1 MNTFFC
7 WKKRVAVQAIFE
19 RAVTAFGDAPAH
31 LSQEVQG
38 GRDVGAALVAD
49 PRIRLISATGSTE
62 MGRKVGQ
69 VVAGRFAKTIL
80 ELGGNNAMIVAPS
93 ADMDMAVRGVV
104 FSAVGTAGQ
113 RCTSLRRLIAHR
125 SIKDDLV
132 TPLAKACASLPIGDP
147 RAAGTNN
154 LIRNGAALVRHAGDV
169 LEVLS
174 SLRLLRV
181 SAPAA
186 DLYDAAQGG
195 GAPIPPSELARVRE
209 ALSPPAMPLDE
220 IARAAGRP
228 RRGDPDGAGTR
239 RGGRHL
245 LGRNGAPGGLIPVPN
260 CPEMAGIVPCLTAPR
275 RVLAPKSPG
284 FGRLC
289 CGLTAL

>member
-1 MNTFFC
+1 MAAALGKAGYTI
-7 WKKRVAVQAIFE
+7 VSGLALGIDGEAHAASLSTGTIAVLGGGIDPVYPPQHDRLYAEIAQQGLIVSEMPFGQRAKAQDFPRRNRIISGLARGAVVVEAAE
-19 RAVTAFGDAPAH
+19 RAG
-31 LSQEVQG
+31 S
-38 GRDVGAALVAD
+38 
-49 PRIRLISATGSTE
+49 LISA
-62 MGRKVGQ
+62 R
-69 VVAGRFAKTIL
+69 VANEQGH
-80 ELGGNNAMIVAPS
+80 EV
-93 ADMDMAVRGVV
+93 MAVPG
-104 FSAVGTAGQ
+104 S
-113 RCTSLRRLIAHR
+113 
-125 SIKDDLV
+125 
-132 TPLAKACASLPIGDP
+132 PLDP